1 MSVVEKS
8 IREMQIEEAAL
19 RSRLLECRRGCSQRP
34 AEHGT
39 EGPPGPSTSTRQF
52 QRSAEAADVLQ
63 GGDDSALSRDRRR
76 VDTRSS
82 NRLASARILMP
93 PADSGSG
100 GSGLPLGLEERLE
113 LVRAQKR
120 NTQTRLHKLRHHWS
134 TEAAYIKYRT
144 LSSKRHRA
152 KTGEAAEFPSPETV
166 EKYKKSYWSQVDAKR
181 QDMLVSEQSILDMEI
196 EEAQLRAMLLECRS
210 KASEAP
216 TEPSTEGHAGA
227 STSTSQSQGIQ
238 TSGLQDPEDV
248 SATAEST
255 DVPREDS
262 PRPGCSWWST
272 SSPPSSLRSTTKGA
286 VPSPSAEDRMTILQ
300 RDLNLLRARRSN
312 VAQLR
317 RSIMRKWK
325 DEGAFANT
333 YLQRLNNRLKAKKM
347 AAIVLS
353 PELHQQLSQQYHDRC
368 SQRLARIEDLSKEI
382 RMLEETE
389 QRLAA
394 QLQHARQSSDLAAET
409 QTQASAV
416 SSSTEPAEASDVSGR
431 SSPRGTTQVPRDLV
445 ERQSEPAL
453 EKPLDEAVASPFVA
467 QTPSRSPTPV
477 TTTEGASRESAALAS
492 TTHSMAS
499 GDLTTSSDWFTHD
512 ETTSESPSS
521 LILHHQTT
529 PLFAPGAPQA
539 VVCGGPCTSGDSG
552 GPPYSLSQIF
562 EHAGAAHT
570 TGDPRT
576 ESNIPE
582 DILEFVLS
590 HSAPAATAYGDCA
603 ALLAESTPSIIQ
615 PWSPEYSPPP
625 IVSASEHAAT
635 SSSWPHPTTSASDEG
650 ATPCAVPASSS
661 AFSGPW
667 WSSPQPQRSWR
678 RHPTHLH
685 THPNSDIPAS
695 REYPD
700 EMRYQ
705 SQGGSYVATWIEQYG
720 PHLID

>member
-1 MSVVEKS
+1 E
-8 IREMQIEEAAL
+8 
-19 RSRLLECRRGCSQRP
+19 P
-34 AEHGT
+34 GT
-39 EGPPGPSTSTRQF
+39 EGQPPPSTSTAQSEGPGA
-52 QRSAEAADVLQ
+52 QGGPGIHAVPPETESAE
-63 GGDDSALSRDRRR
+63 
-76 VDTRSS
+76 
-82 NRLASARILMP
+82 
-93 PADSGSG
+93 
-100 GSGLPLGLEERLE
+100 LP
-113 LVRAQKR
+113 
-120 NTQTRLHKLRHHWS
+120 
-134 TEAAYIKYRT
+134 EAT
-144 LSSKRHRA
+144 
-152 KTGEAAEFPSPETV
+152 SPV
-166 EKYKKSYWSQVDAKR
+166 
-181 QDMLVSEQSILDMEI
+181 
-196 EEAQLRAMLLECRS
+196 
-210 KASEAP
+210 
-216 TEPSTEGHAGA
+216 
-227 STSTSQSQGIQ
+227 
-238 TSGLQDPEDV
+238 
-248 SATAEST
+248 
-255 DVPREDS
+255 
-262 PRPGCSWWST
+262 PGCSWWSN
-272 SSPPSSLRSTTKGA
+272 SPPVTSLRPRPK
-286 VPSPSAEDRMTILQ
+286 VAEPGCSVEERVTRLQ
-300 RDLNLLRARRSN
+300 SELRLLRARRTN
-312 VAQLR
+312 LTQMR
-317 RSIMRKWK
+317 RVIRKRWRNEDTFVK
-325 DEGAFANT
+325 VK
-333 YLQRLNNRLKAKKM
+333 LQRLNKRRKAKNM

-353 PELHQQLSQQYHDRC
+353 PELHQQLSQQYHDQCPR
-368 SQRLARIEDLSKEI
+368 QLARMEDLSNEI
-382 RMLEETE
+382 RMLEEQE

-394 QLQHARQSSDLAAET
+394 QLQHARQSSGLAAET
-409 QTQASAV
+409 QTQASGV
-416 SSSTEPAEASDVSGR
+416 SSSAEPSEASGVAGR
-431 SSPRGTTQVPRDLV
+431 SSPRGTIQVPRDLV

-467 QTPSRSPTPV
+467 QTPFRSPTPV
-477 TTTEGASRESAALAS
+477 TTTAGASRESAAVAS

-499 GDLTTSSDWFTHD
+499 GDLTTSSDWLTHA
-512 ETTSESPSS
+512 ERTSESASP

-529 PLFAPGAPQA
+529 PLFAAGAPQA
-539 VVCGGPCTSGDSG
+539 VVYGGPCTSGDSG

-582 DILEFVLS
+582 DVVEFVLS